1 MNWLKLPEKE
11 STFLSMSKQ
20 KPIRLFV
27 PERFRQCHQRVA
39 RRMAW
44 PYSFENDILMRW
56 RANILAS
63 ILMTGIV
70 AGLFAYAAAAVLII
84 RQNAWELALVDTL
97 ALGLCLVFLS
107 VRSIRYEVRAG
118 ISVLM
123 FYVIGMAIVL
133 SVGPMSGGPAWLF
146 AFAVIAGVLMG
157 NRDALAAI
165 IINALTI
172 GILGWLMTTGRWG
185 QTFVLFPSTQAMIA
199 AGVNFVCL
207 NTLTAVGVATLVQG
221 LSELFQDRQA
231 AQKTLLE
238 NQKMALVGQI
248 AGKMAHDFNNVL
260 GIIMGTAEMAQMD
273 CPHEPTRK
281 SLKLIFD
288 QTLRGKNLTRNLVA
302 FAKNQ
307 EPKLEYVKVQE
318 KIDLVLILLK
328 KDLDGIDVRTEYATD
343 LPLLAADPGMIE
355 HALVNLLQNAVHAV
369 SLSPAPRIIIRAGRE
384 KLWVVIEIQDNG
396 CGIPPEYLD
405 RVFEPAFTLK
415 GSKDAGRAYE
425 PGIKGTGYGMANV
438 KRYIEQHRG
447 TIDIQSAPEKGTTVR
462 IGLPVTDN
470 PAVQEKTEDSGME
483 MDAFVTGKQILVVED
498 EPAISNVLSRLLT
511 LAPCRHKVDIA
522 EDGKAALDCLARGS
536 YDLVSLDYLL
546 PGRRNGM
553 DIYRHI
559 RKHHSTLPV
568 LFMSGNIQ
576 FLESIRLLKKND
588 PHLDHVAK
596 PCQGE
601 DYLRCVNQLLR
612 TEGNSRCVE

>member
-1 MNWLKLPEKE
+1 MKLPEKE
-11 STFLSMSKQ
+11 STFLSMPNQ
-20 KPIRLFV
+20 QPTRHFV

-70 AGLFAYAAAAVLII
+70 AGLFAFAAAAVLIV
-84 RQNAWELALVDTL
+84 RQNAWELALIDTL

-133 SVGPMSGGPAWLF
+133 SVGPVSGGSAWLF
-146 AFAVIAGVLMG
+146 AFAVMAGILMG

-165 IINALTI
+165 IINAVTI
-172 GILGWLMTTGRWG
+172 GILGWLMTTDRWG
-185 QTFVLFPSTQAMIA
+185 QTFILFSSTQAMIA

-221 LSELFQDRQA
+221 LSEQFRERRS
-231 AQKTLLE
+231 AQKKLLE
-238 NQKMALVGQI
+238 NQKLALVGQI

-307 EPKLEYVKVQE
+307 EPKLEYFKVQE

-328 KDLDGIDVRTEYATD
+328 KDLDGVDVRTEYAPD

-369 SLSPAPRIIIRAGRE
+369 SLKPAPWIVIRARLE
-384 KLWVVIEIQDNG
+384 NSWMIIEIQDNG
-396 CGIPPEYLD
+396 CGIPPEYMD

-415 GSKDAGRAYE
+415 GSKDAGGAYE

-438 KRYIEQHRG
+438 KRYVEQHRG
-447 TIDIQSAPEKGTTVR
+447 TIDIQSVPENGTTVR
-462 IGLPVTDN
+462 IGLPVSDT
-470 PAVQEKTEDSGME
+470 PEVSQETGESGME
-483 MDAFVTGKQILVVED
+483 IDPFVTGRQILVVED
-498 EPAISNVLSRLLT
+498 EPAISHVLSRLLT
-511 LAPCRHKVDIA
+511 LPPCRHTVDIA
-522 EDGKAALDCLARGS
+522 EDGKAALDCLVRKS

-559 RKHHSTLPV
+559 RKHRNTLPV

-576 FLESIRLLKKND
+576 FLESIRLLQEND
-588 PHLDHVAK
+588 PYLDHVSK

-601 DYLRCVNQLLR
+601 DYLRSVNRLLQNEKTR
-612 TEGNSRCVE
+612 RQGTHG